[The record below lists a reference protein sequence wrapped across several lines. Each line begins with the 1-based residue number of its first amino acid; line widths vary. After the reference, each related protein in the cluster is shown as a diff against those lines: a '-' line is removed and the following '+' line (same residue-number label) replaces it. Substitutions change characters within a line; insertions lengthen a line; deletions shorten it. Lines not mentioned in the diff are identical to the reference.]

1 MSEYIEDDGDEELE
15 GDDYATEMWCIQNR
29 LAGGGSLD
37 REDVDKLLNYIFR
50 LESLASELAS
60 KTGFADDYPGGW
72 QGYVENEYE

>member
-15 GDDYATEMWCIQNR
+15 GDDYAMDIWCIQER
-29 LAGGGSLD
+29 LAGSGSLD
-37 REDVDKLLNYIFR
+37 GEDTNKLLNYIGR
-50 LESLASELAS
+50 LESLVSELAS